1 MPESDR
7 EDRILEIRQ
16 LLERGEYQVDPAKV
30 AANLVDEH
38 LTPPAAKPDASQPP
52 PAERRA
58 SASGGASE

>member
-1 MPESDR
+1 MLEKDR

-16 LLERGEYQVDPAKV
+16 LLDSGEYQIDPGKV
-30 AANLVDEH
+30 AARLVDEH

-52 PAERRA
+52 LAGRA